1 MVYTHG
7 GSERQFFAAF
17 HFSPAYA
24 QQYAVNQWLAARANM
39 TVISV
44 NYRSGVGYGPA
55 FRLCDGCMSDGG
67 REYEDV
73 RSAALWLRNQS
84 AVDEGRVGVWGLSYG
99 GLNALQA
106 IARDSKT
113 IFA

>member
-1 MVYTHG
+1 
-7 GSERQFFAAF
+7 
-17 HFSPAYA
+17 
-24 QQYAVNQWLAARANM
+24 
-39 TVISV
+39 
-44 NYRSGVGYGPA
+44 
-55 FRLCDGCMSDGG
+55 MSDGG

-113 IFA
+113 IFAVGCDLIGSRLESTLVIGSHHGSTHLINDKAS